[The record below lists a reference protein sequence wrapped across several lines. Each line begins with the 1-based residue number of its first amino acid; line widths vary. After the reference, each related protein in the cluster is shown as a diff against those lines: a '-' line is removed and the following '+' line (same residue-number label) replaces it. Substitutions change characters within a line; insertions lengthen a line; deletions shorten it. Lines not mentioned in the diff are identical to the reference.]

1 MKEIKKS
8 LKTVKLQDL
17 KLYKDN
23 PRHNTRSA
31 LMVAKSIEKFGYI
44 VPIVC
49 NKDLVILAGN
59 TRYKALKHLNIEE
72 IDVIVIEGLTPE
84 EEREFVIADNRIGEY
99 STWNA
104 SAISRLTSNEDSE
117 FLESIGM
124 KSHKQMEKALEDL
137 INGK

>member
-1 MKEIKKS
+1 MKDIKKS

-17 KLYKDN
+17 SLYKDN
-23 PRHNTRSA
+23 PRHNTRSS
-31 LMVAKSIEKFGYI
+31 LMVAKSIQKFGYI

-59 TRYKALKHLNIEE
+59 TRYKALKHLGIPEVE
-72 IDVIVIEGLTPE
+72 VIIVEGLTPDE
-84 EEREFVIADNRIGEY
+84 EKEFVIADNRIGEY

-104 SAISRLTSNEDSE
+104 SAISRMTSNEDSE

-124 KSHKQMEKALEDL
+124 RSHKQMEKALADL
-137 INGK
+137 IDGK